1 MSLKVESDKTPK
13 QNKLLDF
20 DDVTKAAIVIKA
32 LKNPIRKRLIAYLSK
47 NEAATVTNIGL
58 NLREEHKKIS
68 QHLNILRKAK
78 IVYFLKKGKNVHYF
92 LNQARMAEIQK
103 SFVILLDE
111 ISDEDLLKIEKS

>member
-1 MSLKVESDKTPK
+1 MSLKVSSGKTSK
-13 QNKLLDF
+13 QKELLNF

-47 NEAATVTNIGL
+47 NDAPTVTNIVF
-58 NLREEHKKIS
+58 NLREEQTKIS

-78 IVYFLKKGKNVHYF
+78 IVTFLKKGKNVHYF
-92 LNQARMAEIQK
+92 LNKARMMEIQK
-103 SFVILLDE
+103 SLIGLLDE